1 MKQFVMMAA
10 LAGLLAACNPKTPE
24 LHFLNWAE
32 YIPQEV
38 VDGFEKQEKVKVIID
53 TFDEPEA
60 MLAKLQAG
68 ADSEYDVVTVPEYY
82 VAQLVRS
89 GVAGPLEADQV
100 PNLANLLPNFASPV
114 YDPGN
119 QHSIPYLWGTTGLAY
134 RADKVSGPVE
144 SWAALYDPQ
153 AQVGDFFL
161 IGEMRETIGSAL
173 RYLGYSYNDT
183 DPAHLEEA
191 KVLLLAAKE
200 RSRGFLGGTEGK
212 NRLLGG
218 DAAVVV
224 AYNGDALEAA
234 EENDQ
239 IRYVVPRE
247 GATIWADA
255 LIIPAKAPQS
265 ELAHKFLN
273 YLLDARVS
281 AQLSNNLSF
290 ASPVAGAAEFLDED
304 VRTNPAIYPPAEVL
318 AKTEYLADL
327 GEQSQ
332 LYDQLWTEIRAR

>member
-1 MKQFVMMAA
+1 MKNWYLMVSM
-10 LAGLLAACNPKTPE
+10 AGLLASCSPKTPE

-32 YIPQEV
+32 YIPPEV
-38 VDGFEKQEKVKVIID
+38 VEAFEQQEEVKVIID

-82 VAQLVRS
+82 VAQLIRS
-89 GVAGPLEADQV
+89 KLARPLEGDKV
-100 PNLANLLPNFASPV
+100 PNLAGLLPNFADPV

-134 RADKVSGPVE
+134 RADKVSGPVD
-144 SWAALYDPQ
+144 SWAVLYDPQ

-183 DPAHLEEA
+183 DPTHLEQA
-191 KVLLLAAKE
+191 KALLLAAKK
-200 RSRGFLGGTEGK
+200 RSKGFLGGTEGK

-255 LIIPAKAPQS
+255 LIIPTNAPQPD
-265 ELAHKFLN
+265 LAHKFLN
-273 YLLDARVS
+273 YLLEARVS
-281 AQLSNNLSF
+281 AQISNSLSF
-290 ASPVAGAAEFLDED
+290 ASPVAGATEFLDEQ
-304 VRTNPAIYPPAEVL
+304 VRNNPAIYPPAEVL

-327 GEQSQ
+327 GDKSQ
-332 LYDQLWTEIRAR
+332 IYDQLWTEIRAR